1 MQVICVLCGASVS
14 AGRGLTIHLKKC
26 KGKAASSISLT
37 TVKNLGPAPRASV
50 TEQDDMSQSIQYNE
64 DFHEDSL
71 IQDFSMEIDEP
82 APTQPA
88 LLEAP
93 VELPRGSK
101 RSRKLPVRFK
111 DHVPSSSRPS
121 VLPTV
126 SLPHLLDHIPAQ
138 PVAPS
143 PPVPVS
149 SPSPEPDEPASEPRR
164 SYTSP
169 SNDYELFRVY
179 PDFPDN
185 EPDTCLELEDLCDS
199 PNLSRASSLMPSLMK
214 NPYAPF
220 KNFTSFLVT
229 KWANRPV
236 DKKTLEEIDE
246 LIQGVILHPLFK
258 LEDLRDYSAKAAHD
272 QLDKYNNENLF
283 MESDGWRE
291 GSVKLK
297 LPAEDGKRHSEGKI
311 GAPEVEIKGIYYR
324 PITPMIYNALDNPN
338 ASPFHFSPYK
348 EFWKSERVYG
358 ELYSADAWLEAHE
371 QVRSLPREDE
381 VLNFVLPILL
391 YSDSTSLANFGTA
404 SLWPLYMHLGS
415 QSKYIRGKSSESACH
430 HLAYIPSLPT
440 SIQDVYKDHYGRG
453 ASAGLF
459 TYLRRELMHK
469 VLSLVLFQSEFLEIY
484 ANGIR
489 FWCPDNIICRL
500 FPRIMAYSADYPE
513 RMLVS
518 TLKVMVSSA
527 KVKAVLDSPSL
538 VPVHNAFSELAP
550 FSFDFYEMF
559 APDIMHEFELGV
571 WGKTIFP
578 HLIQVLEAQ
587 GGDIISTFN
596 NRYRALPTFGNDTI
610 RLFPE
615 NTAAMSKLAAR
626 DFEDLLQCSIPV
638 FEELLEEKKHNK
650 LISQILFTLA
660 TWHSL
665 AKLRT
670 HTDTTLRALEATTTE
685 LGREARLLK
694 DETSI
699 YKTVELQREIAA
711 RGWRQIALLKRGGE
725 NPIQANKGDSAKP
738 TPKRKELNVNM
749 PKFHSLGDYV
759 QAIRR
764 LGTTDNYS
772 TQIGESQ
779 HKRVKQMYGRMNKR
793 NAAKDVSKLEGRAQV
808 LELIGPRM
816 SAHRP
821 RKTIKTPRISPD
833 IHYRMPASEKES
845 TNIGFWLHQN
855 KRDLAV
861 QTFRGD
867 LRTHLLG
874 RILKREEY
882 ADLTPG
888 ELGGLHIRHDKLYW
902 HKVIQI
908 NYTTYDLR
916 RKQDTCNPSTHP
928 DVMMLAPEVDALHPY
943 ICFSLKEKRL
953 PQIRFLHYSEPDA
966 FGFIDPDLII
976 RAVHLMPRFAKG
988 YTTSYLPPSLVRL
1001 SSFKDQDF
1009 RFYYVNIFVDRD
1021 IFMRFRGGGIGH
1033 KSTWHLNERLMED
1046 LQTET
1051 DEILEADNETQEID
1065 AVELFPEEEVE
1076 LIDRYNGDEPSSDEG
1091 EVFDESEGELENDN
1105 EGDNEYA
1112 EL

>member
-1 MQVICVLCGASVS
+1 MQVICVLCRASVS

-64 DFHEDSL
+64 DFREDSL

-93 VELPRGSK
+93 VKLPRGSK

-138 PVAPS
+138 PVVPS

-179 PDFPDN
+179 PDFPDD

-297 LPAEDGKRHSEGKI
+297 LPAEDGKRHSEGEI

-324 PITPMIYNALDNPN
+324 PITLMIYNALDNPN
-338 ASPFHFSPYK
+338 ASPFHFLPYK
-348 EFWKSERVYG
+348 EFW
-358 ELYSADAWLEAHE
+358 
-371 QVRSLPREDE
+371 
-381 VLNFVLPILL
+381 N
-391 YSDSTSLANFGTA
+391 LANFGTA

-415 QSKYIRGKSSESACH
+415 QSKYIHGKSSESACH

-489 FWCPDNIICRL
+489 FRCPDNIIRRL
-500 FPRIMAYSADYPE
+500 FSRIMAYSADYPE

-538 VPVHNAFSELAP
+538 VPIHNAFSELAP

-559 APDIMHEFELGV
+559 APDIMHKFELGV

-578 HLIQVLEAQ
+578 HLIRVLEAQ

-596 NRYRALPTFGNDTI
+596 NRYRALPTFGNDMI
-610 RLFPE
+610 CLFPE

-638 FEELLEEKKHNK
+638 FEELLKEKKHNK

-670 HTDTTLRALEATTTE
+670 HTDTTLRALEATTIE

-699 YKTVELQREIAA
+699 YKTVELQWEIAA
-711 RGWRQIALLKRGGE
+711 RGRRQIALLKRGGE
-725 NPIQANKGDSAKP
+725 NLIQANKGDSVKP
-738 TPKRKELNVNM
+738 TPKRKELNVNT

-779 HKRVKQMYGRMNKR
+779 HKRVKQMYGRTNKR
-793 NAAKDVSKLEGRAQV
+793 NAAKDVSKLEGRARV

-816 SAHRP
+816 SAHHP
-821 RKTIKTPRISPD
+821 RKTITTPRISPD
-833 IHYRMPASEKES
+833 IHYHMPASEKES

-855 KRDLAV
+855 KRDPAV

-916 RKQDTCNPSTHP
+916 QKQDTCNPSTHP
-928 DVMMLAPEVDALHPY
+928 DVMMLAPEVDALHLYMYARIVRLFHVKVAYNGPGRQLQDY
-943 ICFSLKEKRL
+943 KRMNVAWVRWFQYDSSSRFSLKEKRL
-953 PQIRFLHYSEPDA
+953 PQIQFSHYSEPDA

-1009 RFYYVNIFVDRD
+1009 QFYYVNIFVDRD

-1046 LQTET
+1046 LQMET
-1051 DEILEADNETQEID
+1051 DKILEADNETQEID

-1076 LIDRYNGDEPSSDEG
+1076 LIDRYDGDEPSSDEG
-1091 EVFDESEGELENDN
+1091 EVFDESEGELENDS